1 MFRAYFLALAQL
13 SDGAV
18 RGAVWRAFFIAVLAV
33 VLLWAGAAWALP
45 LLAVSGMPW
54 LDTLATM
61 LGWAGVAL
69 LSWILF
75 PGVASAGVAFFLE
88 DVAAAVEAR
97 HFPNLAPARAPRLGE
112 MAWATTRFL
121 AVVVAVN
128 LLILPFLFV
137 PPVFPFVF
145 YPANG
150 YLLGREYF
158 ELVAA
163 RRIDD
168 DEARALAKRYRWPLW
183 AAGMIAAGMLTVPL
197 LNLLAPVVATAA
209 MVHLFHQWR
218 SAEGSDAGR
227 GSPEK
232 PVPQIAPRINGQ

>member
-18 RGAVWRAFFIAVLAV
+18 RGAVWRALAIAIAAV
-33 VLLWAGAAWALP
+33 VLLWTAAAWGLP
-45 LLAVSGMPW
+45 LVALSGIPW
-54 LDTLATM
+54 LDTLATF
-61 LGWAGVAL
+61 LGWAGVGL
-69 LSWILF
+69 LSWMMF

-97 HFPNLAPARAPRLGE
+97 HMPGLARARAPALGD
-112 MAWATTRFL
+112 MAWASARFL

-128 LLILPFLFV
+128 LAILPFLFV

-163 RRIDD
+163 RRVDD
-168 DEARALAKRYRWPLW
+168 EEARALAKRNRWRLW
-183 AAGMIAAGMLTVPL
+183 AAGTVAAGLLTVPVV
-197 LNLLAPVVATAA
+197 NLLAPVVATAA

-218 SAEGSDAGR
+218 SEASGGGTAGDTNEGA
-227 GSPEK
+227 
-232 PVPQIAPRINGQ
+232 

>member
-13 SDGAV
+13 SDSAV
-18 RGAVWRAFFIAVLAV
+18 QGAVWRALVIAIIAVVA
-33 VLLWAGAAWALP
+33 LWTGAAWGLP
-45 LLAVSGMPW
+45 LVAASGIPW
-54 LDTLATM
+54 LDTLATF

-97 HFPNLAPARAPRLGE
+97 HVPGLAPARALPLSE
-112 MAWATTRFL
+112 MARGTARFL
-121 AVVVAVN
+121 LVVVAVN
-128 LLILPFLFV
+128 LLILPFLLV

-163 RRIDD
+163 RRVDD
-168 DEARALAKRYRWPLW
+168 IEARALAKRNRWRLW
-183 AAGMIAAGMLTVPL
+183 AAGTIAAGLLTVPVV
-197 LNLLAPVVATAA
+197 NLLAPVVATAA

-218 SAEGSDAGR
+218 TEAGGGNGNEGA
-227 GSPEK
+227 
-232 PVPQIAPRINGQ
+232 